1 MVAMSEKLCR
11 NDARPR
17 SGCRR
22 RSDEFGRYGNS
33 SAASESSVAG
43 NYPNGGVTGDIPNG
57 TTDYIWQG
65 WQTMEERNPFGG
77 SGSTDTPIK
86 QFIWGT
92 YIDECLQINLL
103 YVAGPQS
110 LPAGAYY
117 LLQDL
122 LYRAVALTNSSGDIV
137 EAYDCDAY
145 GNTLVFTAPG
155 TTGNWWGDAAE
166 QSSYGANDIIYCG
179 YRFDPETQNYY
190 VRNRYYSPVL
200 GRWLT
205 RDPIGISGGINL
217 YGYVGGR
224 VGDLKDPT
232 GELVSVGIDFS
243 VEITLG
249 LGGSMAYGYAH
260 DDCGNSAHFFAV
272 SQRVGANI
280 GINVGNVG
288 LLSGCLK
295 DFLATNSVAVDITGA
310 AGPVSGT
317 AVIGGASGSGVQGG
331 LSRGFLL
338 PVGLSLGLDEAT
350 VVGTPDL
357 SHKCPC
363 QKQKCAAPAALP
375 PGFPFPP
382 PGLPAPPDNG
392 FW

>member
-1 MVAMSEKLCR
+1 
-11 NDARPR
+11 
-17 SGCRR
+17 
-22 RSDEFGRYGNS
+22 
-33 SAASESSVAG
+33 
-43 NYPNGGVTGDIPNG
+43 
-57 TTDYIWQG
+57 
-65 WQTMEERNPFGG
+65 
-77 SGSTDTPIK
+77 
-86 QFIWGT
+86 
-92 YIDECLQINLL
+92 
-103 YVAGPQS
+103 
-110 LPAGAYY
+110 
-117 LLQDL
+117 
-122 LYRAVALTNSSGDIV
+122 
-137 EAYDCDAY
+137 
-145 GNTLVFTAPG
+145 
-155 TTGNWWGDAAE
+155 
-166 QSSYGANDIIYCG
+166 
-179 YRFDPETQNYY
+179 
-190 VRNRYYSPVL
+190 
-200 GRWLT
+200 
-205 RDPIGISGGINL
+205 
-217 YGYVGGR
+217 
-224 VGDLKDPT
+224 
-232 GELVSVGIDFS
+232 
-243 VEITLG
+243 
-249 LGGSMAYGYAH
+249 MAYGYAH

-382 PGLPAPPDNG
+382 PGLPAPQHGTANPATDNMLRRAG
-392 FW
+392 SAAQPPQAGSTVYIHQCTSPIHIALSAYLWNLIHQMDFFPPSSANPAKGCPLSHWECCRFQHNAHHGHDVLSHRNAALSFY